1 MKPGAGRDEVVDRAE
16 RVERSFGY
24 VGARRVSEIGPQSSR
39 ITLHTPT
46 VRIHMSDSAN
56 AQQQK
61 LVVICTMSCKEA
73 LIELVPVFER
83 ESGCAVDITYGA
95 GPELARKISTGVRA
109 DIFVGPEEFS
119 GPLIEEGRL
128 AGSSRTAFAHSG
140 AVFAVKQG
148 MPKPDVSSPQKMKE
162 ALLAAKAVCYTRGA
176 SGIHFEQAC
185 ERLGIADLVAAKLV
199 KPRPGEMV
207 GPVLVRGEAEIGV
220 QQPAELLP
228 VPGVEIIGPL
238 PPELRQTIVYG
249 ASVFTGST
257 QREGNQAFVD
267 FMRSDAAREVL
278 RHTGLDPVTAE

>member
-1 MKPGAGRDEVVDRAE
+1 
-16 RVERSFGY
+16 
-24 VGARRVSEIGPQSSR
+24 
-39 ITLHTPT
+39 
-46 VRIHMSDSAN
+46 MSG
-56 AQQQK
+56 K

-83 ESGCAVDITYGA
+83 EKGHAVGITYGS
-95 GPELARKISTGVRA
+95 GPELAKKISSGMQA
-109 DIFVGPEEFS
+109 DIFVGPEDFS

-128 AGSSRTAFAHSG
+128 VGESRTAFAHSG

-148 MPKPDVSSPQKMKE
+148 APKPDVSSPQKMKE
-162 ALLAAKAVCYTRGA
+162 ALLAAKAICYTRGA

-185 ERLGIADLVAAKLV
+185 ERLGIADVVAAKLV

-207 GPVLVRGEAEIGV
+207 GPVLVRGEADLGV

-249 ASVFTGST
+249 ATVFTGST

-267 FMRSDAAREVL
+267 FMRSQAAREVL
-278 RHTGLDPVTAE
+278 THTGLDPV